1 MGKTPLSV
9 RASSGSS
16 AVVAEDQ
23 VDQVGAVMAQH
34 ALNRGGDVPR
44 LFQPLGRTAHGL
56 GHQVG
61 ADLRRKQLDGMRIVV
76 LLYVELTPKNGEEE
90 QQQQVGAIVA
100 DDELGGNIVVS

>member
-56 GHQVG
+56 GHQVE
-61 ADLRRKQLDGMRIVV
+61 ADLRRNQLEGFQIGE
-76 LLYVELTPKNGEEE
+76 LLDVELSPVFGDVEL
-90 QQQQVGAIVA
+90 QQQEGAIVA